1 MEKKLILISNDDSV
15 NAPGLHFLVDKV
27 KELGDVWVV
36 APDEPKSG
44 QSSSLTFNAPL
55 RVTEHSGY
63 EGARL
68 FSVSGTPVDCIK
80 LAMHNIVPRRPDI
93 VLAGINHGSNA
104 GNSVI
109 YSGTMGAVFEGSMA
123 GIPSVGYSLLHHSM
137 AADFSEC
144 ARFVK
149 DVTAKV
155 LANGLPE
162 GVCLN
167 INFPAK
173 VKIEGMKVVR
183 AARSHWTEE
192 YQEYID
198 PHGKPFYWLTGR
210 QINEEEG
217 NPETDLYWLPRNYA
231 TCVPCCAL
239 QNAAPDEIAAVGHL
253 LDLP

>member
-55 RVTEHSGY
+55 RVKEHAGY

-80 LAMHNIVPRRPDI
+80 LAMHNIVPHRPDI

-109 YSGTMGAVFEGSMA
+109 YSGTMGAVFEGCMV

-239 QNAAPDEIAAVGHL
+239 QNAAPDEIAAVGRL
-253 LDLP
+253 LDLI